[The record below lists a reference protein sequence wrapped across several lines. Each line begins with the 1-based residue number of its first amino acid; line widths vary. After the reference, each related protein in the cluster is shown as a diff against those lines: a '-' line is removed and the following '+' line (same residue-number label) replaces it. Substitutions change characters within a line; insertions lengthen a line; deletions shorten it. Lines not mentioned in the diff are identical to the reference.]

1 MSNTEH
7 RLVLPVA
14 LALANKIAAEIR
26 PVCERCE
33 IAGSIR
39 RKRPDVGDIELVV
52 IPLYA
57 PDLFGGV
64 GQSLLEPALLR
75 LVEAGRLVPAS
86 KNLGVLKRYYI
97 GSMHRSGTLFKLEI
111 NISTPERWPVELAIK
126 TGPAEFSHRLVTP
139 RSQGGYL
146 PGDCTIGDGWQ
157 IRQDGELLRFA
168 SEQEFI
174 EWACGQWT
182 EPEKRQ

>member
-1 MSNTEH
+1 MSNTDH
-7 RLVLPVA
+7 RLILPVA
-14 LALANKIAAEIR
+14 ETLAGKIAAEIR
-26 PVCERCE
+26 LACERCE
-33 IAGSIR
+33 IAGSVR

-57 PDLFGGV
+57 PDLFGGAC
-64 GQSLLEPALLR
+64 QSLLDPALLR
-75 LVEAGRLVPAS
+75 LVELGRLVPAS

-97 GSMHRSGTLFKLEI
+97 GSMHRSGILFKLEI

-139 RSQGGYL
+139 RSKGGYL

-157 IRQDGELLRFA
+157 IRQNGELLRFA
-168 SEQEFI
+168 DEREFI
-174 EWACGQWT
+174 TWACGQWI
-182 EPEKRQ
+182 EPEARQ